1 MSNQSSI
8 SRFRPGF
15 IPLLSFL
22 VCLFLLICIGPGS
35 TQGLAAQ
42 VTLAWNANTDPAVA
56 GYKLYYGKA
65 SRTYGTPVDVGKV
78 TRVHADRH

>member
-1 MSNQSSI
+1 MLIKVLFHVFAPVLSL
-8 SRFRPGF
+8 
-15 IPLLSFL
+15 LLSFL
-22 VCLFLLICIGPGS
+22 VCLLLLICIGPGS

-42 VTLAWNANTDPAVA
+42 VTLAWDANTDPAVA

-78 TRVHADRH
+78 TSTR